1 MMMMLVMMMIAVDDG
16 DSRRLMVALATTH
29 RSRQWRRWWCGQIT
43 TSDSTTSGSTGSVL
57 SVSAKFVRIQPTDRR
72 VATVSQCGCYELW
85 GHSMLQTV
93 PSLWARQEFAVTTMI
108 QRPTRTS
115 AATPMAG
122 ARATMMMIAI
132 PVIRYARRGTVAT
145 GFAYRSATTVLAGT
159 NGT

>member
-85 GHSMLQTV
+85 GHSACSMVGVGVGVCVCVCTRRKSIRMKKNRLDGSEQ
-93 PSLWARQEFAVTTMI
+93 
-108 QRPTRTS
+108 QR
-115 AATPMAG
+115 
-122 ARATMMMIAI
+122 
-132 PVIRYARRGTVAT
+132 
-145 GFAYRSATTVLAGT
+145 
-159 NGT
+159 NK